1 MVKINKSSMHSRITG
16 DFAERLV
23 LYWLSKYG
31 FESMYVDH
39 VGIDLVAK
47 NPKTNE
53 KMGISVK
60 SRSRSDTA
68 KKGEHLNIGKYV
80 ETKNKILKAC
90 KAFDLVPYFAIVVDE
105 GNEIIV
111 GGQLRY
117 FGDGYQISKNIG
129 GKRADFAKIN
139 VTFRKN
145 WHGDVETLTAFMRG
159 SYYTFKTGVSSDSSI
174 LPGAIAEFELI
185 VPKSLG
191 SFIGYSYTVDWEQYE

>member
-105 GNEIIV
+105 GNEIMLYI
-111 GGQLRY
+111 
-117 FGDGYQISKNIG
+117 ISLEKFI
-129 GKRADFAKIN
+129 KISPPKKILSWKMQKKWKDLYEKDEEIK
-139 VTFRKN
+139 VVKFEHKILN
-145 WHGDVETLTAFMRG
+145 W
-159 SYYTFKTGVSSDSSI
+159 
-174 LPGAIAEFELI
+174 
-185 VPKSLG
+185 
-191 SFIGYSYTVDWEQYE
+191 W